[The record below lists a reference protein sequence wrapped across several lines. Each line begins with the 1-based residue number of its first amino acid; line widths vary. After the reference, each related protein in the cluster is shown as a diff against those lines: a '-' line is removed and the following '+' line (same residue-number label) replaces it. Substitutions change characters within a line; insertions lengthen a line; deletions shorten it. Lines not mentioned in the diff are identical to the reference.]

1 MTPNTK
7 NKWSFLSHL
16 KLGSIFYFVEIDLRQ
31 IVNQKT
37 LEKYKDTLYER
48 EQIRLNIKLEE
59 NYYHKLVK
67 NQISKEE
74 NNYKHYNEND
84 NQQQKPRAKRY
95 YSNESSNL
103 DYENYISSQT
113 DIIKIKEESNEK
125 EIKTDKTK
133 IMINS
138 LLEGKDF
145 NELLYQESQR
155 KKFEKVKDQFP
166 TFEEE
171 DEVDVKVDQ
180 KTKKGGGAKKKK
192 KKFEELKI

>member
-16 KLGSIFYFVEIDLRQ
+16 KLGSIFYFVEIDLREL
-31 IVNQKT
+31 VNTKT

-67 NQISKEE
+67 NQIKKEE
-74 NNYKHYNEND
+74 NNYKNYNNNETE
-84 NQQQKPRAKRY
+84 QQKPRVKRY
-95 YSNESSNL
+95 YSNEESNL
-103 DYENYISSQT
+103 NYDNFIISQSQE
-113 DIIKIKEESNEK
+113 KKVEESPVENI
-125 EIKTDKTK
+125 IKTDKTK
-133 IMINS
+133 LMINS
-138 LLEGKDF
+138 LLEGKDI

-166 TFEEE
+166 TFDEE
-171 DEVDVKVDQ
+171 DDVEVKA
-180 KTKKGGGAKKKK
+180 KKGGGGGKRKIK
-192 KKFEELKI
+192 KKFAELKI